1 MDLRKKYVH
10 WYSGGR
16 LWYRLLPFPPFSNN
30 YPSLRVLSGMCYL
43 GMDTLLNFSQRDMHR
58 VMYTI
63 SISHLLG
70 NKSACLLFKFS
81 FPPYTEP
88 VRLYLLFMA
97 YKHISHSSCSSYNLA
112 FPMFAGFCVYTSS
125 IWFETCDY
133 PDQWSMVKVMEY
145 KFWA

>member
-70 NKSACLLFKFS
+70 NKSACFSNFLSPLTLNLLDCIFYSWHINIYPILHVLLTIWHSQCLLDSVFTPRQS
-81 FPPYTEP
+81 DL
-88 VRLYLLFMA
+88 RLVIILT
-97 YKHISHSSCSSYNLA
+97 N
-112 FPMFAGFCVYTSS
+112 GV
-125 IWFETCDY
+125 W
-133 PDQWSMVKVMEY
+133 
-145 KFWA
+145 